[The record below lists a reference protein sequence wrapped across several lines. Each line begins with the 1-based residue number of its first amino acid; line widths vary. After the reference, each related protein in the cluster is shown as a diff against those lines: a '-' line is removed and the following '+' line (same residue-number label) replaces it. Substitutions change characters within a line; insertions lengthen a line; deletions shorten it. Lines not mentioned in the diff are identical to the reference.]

1 MNSKFKEPLKILFN
15 TILIPAVIVLVSISL
30 LTTVMGTDSPLA
42 VVDIDMTPWYVSSMY
57 PTLYPGDLLLLSG
70 KEDLKVGDIIVYRNP
85 YKQPPYDKI
94 VHRIIGISVDQH
106 GVKRYVTK
114 GDFNNYPDT
123 YSPRKEDVI
132 GKWIGVKIHIVGFVL
147 LLAEAPPLV
156 NTPLGRIPLGKLILI
171 ILLVVLLAMEIL
183 EAFEKKLK
191 G

>member
-1 MNSKFKEPLKILFN
+1 
-15 TILIPAVIVLVSISL
+15 
-30 LTTVMGTDSPLA
+30 
-42 VVDIDMTPWYVSSMY
+42 
-57 PTLYPGDLLLLSG
+57 
-70 KEDLKVGDIIVYRNP
+70 
-85 YKQPPYDKI
+85 
-94 VHRIIGISVDQH
+94 
-106 GVKRYVTK
+106 
-114 GDFNNYPDT
+114 DT